1 MPLLAM
7 FGLFRA
13 AKFWVAAVMALVQF
27 IQIYFGFDLGLDE
40 ATVTAILGGIGAL
53 LVWLVPNFKRPQDR
67 FPEKPSGLY

>member
-13 AKFWVAAVMALVQF
+13 AKFWTALALAFLQF
-27 IQIYFGFDLGLDE
+27 LNVYSGIDLGLDE

-53 LVWLVPNFKRPQDR
+53 LVWWVPNLKGKNEHPD
-67 FPEKPSGLY
+67 PPKGLY